1 MRLIYS
7 IFVVIK
13 PPWWLD
19 ITPRP
24 PRALYTTYYLYI
36 SLNNNRWPLR
46 ALFRRFFLP
55 LKFFLP
61 SKFSLKLAVYETFL
75 FLLFLLILF
84 CESRN
89 FPFLDLSLLLSFLN
103 LPLKLFFLF
112 TSLFLL
118 FLSLNF
124 SLSFTCLLNFAW
136 AKDNYYIRVISI
148 KKIIF

>member
-24 PRALYTTYYLYI
+24 PRASYITYNLYI
-36 SLNNNRWPLR
+36 SLNNKRWHLS
-46 ALFRRFFLP
+46 AFYRRFFLS
-55 LKFFLP
+55 LKFLLP
-61 SKFSLKLAVYETFL
+61 SKFSLKLPIRETFL
-75 FLLFLLILF
+75 FLLFLLALF

-89 FPFLDLSLLLSFLN
+89 FPFLDLPLFLSLLNLS
-103 LPLKLFFLF
+103 LKLFFLF
-112 TSLFLL
+112 TSLLLL

-124 SLSFTCLLNFAW
+124 SLSFTCLLNFA
-136 AKDNYYIRVISI
+136 
-148 KKIIF
+148 